1 MTNEVIDKFL
11 RETGPIFFVTP
22 TVGRAIGLETILP
35 NFHIVCAQN
44 SASVKLLQQNGV
56 KVFCLKKNVKNSGK
70 LLGESEVLDY
80 IKNNSAGERANIIT
94 FKPSSMIEKICEKNN
109 FRYLGNDSKIN
120 REWEDKIK
128 FAEITSGLGVPNAN
142 SRIIKIEENCDL
154 NFLDF
159 SEGKKYVVQ
168 FSRGYSGNSSFLADN
183 RNELENIFE
192 NNLGRKV
199 KIADY
204 KEGNTYTFD
213 VCIGEFGVLIS
224 QPIFQI
230 TGFAE
235 FNKNLLGTCG
245 NDYSYGKT
253 LDQEAKKKLDLAIN
267 KVSAKLAEV
276 GYRGILGFD
285 FIVDDEEINLI
296 EVNPRL
302 VGSIPVFTKLQISMN
317 ETPFLLLHVL
327 SFFGFNFQ
335 DVKIINERQVPDFS
349 QLILRNVS
357 SHPVKIIKT
366 MLSGIYKLSNG
377 KILFEREAYAADG
390 VLAQDEFFL
399 ECASKGEMVDPDME
413 YANIQFPYGIMRTK
427 DTFVEKFLEIKQEVL
442 NQIILE

>member
-44 SASVKLLQQNGV
+44 STSVKLLQQNGA
-56 KVFCLKKNVKNSGK
+56 KVFCLEKNVKNSGK

-80 IKNNSAGERANIIT
+80 IKNNSAGGKANIIT
-94 FKPSSMIEKICEKNN
+94 FKPSPMIEKICEKNN
-109 FRYLGNDSKIN
+109 FRYLGNGSKIN

-168 FSRGYSGNSSFLADN
+168 FSRGYSGNSSFLVNN
-183 RNELENIFE
+183 RNELENIFK

-213 VCIGEFGVLIS
+213 VYIGEFGVLIS

-253 LDQEAKKKLDLAIN
+253 LDREAKEKLDLAIN

-317 ETPFLLLHVL
+317 ETPFLLLHIL
-327 SFFGFNFQ
+327 SFLGFNFQ
-335 DVKIINERQVPDFS
+335 DVKIINERRVPDFS

-357 SHPVKIIKT
+357 AQPVKIIKT

-377 KILFEREAYAADG
+377 KILFEREAYSADS

-399 ECASKGEMVDPDME
+399 ECASEGEIVDPDME
-413 YANIQFPYGIMRTK
+413 YANIQCPYGIMRTK